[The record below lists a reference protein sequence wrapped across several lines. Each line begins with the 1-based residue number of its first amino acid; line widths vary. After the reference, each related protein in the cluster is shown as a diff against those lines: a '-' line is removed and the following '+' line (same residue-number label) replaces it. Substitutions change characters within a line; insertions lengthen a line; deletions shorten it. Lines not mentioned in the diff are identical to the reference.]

1 MSYADYKSMTLLVLD
16 DERSLLKFFKIHLGS
31 LFSSVIVISDP
42 KDAMD
47 VIKSHPTD
55 IVLSDY
61 EMPDMSGVEV
71 LKTIRAYDP
80 TIPLILISGASLP
93 ATLEDQ
99 IACEFDGYL
108 RKPFDI
114 SALSELLSQGVALRK
129 KYRKEAEDA
138 KGKVVSLADRRAR
151 KNSSDRPSGKKQ
163 AQKAASSS

>member
-1 MSYADYKSMTLLVLD
+1 MTLLVLD

-42 KDAMD
+42 KDALD

-61 EMPDMSGVEV
+61 EMPAISGVEV

-93 ATLEDQ
+93 AALEEQ
-99 IACEFDGYL
+99 IVNDFDGYL

-129 KYRKEAEDA
+129 KLRDEAEDA
-138 KGKVVSLADRRAR
+138 SSKVVSLADCRAK
-151 KNSSDRPSGKKQ
+151 KNSSDRPTNKP
-163 AQKAASSS
+163 QKAVSSS